1 MSISSLLHEKS
12 KDYQNVSSGRNI
24 FDVML
29 LLANIIM
36 QTFTIVITS
45 KATLKNIKEERGGIL
60 TQL

>member
-1 MSISSLLHEKS
+1 M
-12 KDYQNVSSGRNI
+12 SSGRNI
-24 FDVML
+24 LDVML
-29 LLANIIM
+29 LLANVII